1 MAALVSIVTRTLGRP
16 CVADAAASVAAQTYR
31 PLEWVV
37 VDASGNG
44 VDVPA
49 AGDVPVRVVSTG
61 APMLRSVAGNAGFG
75 GVSGRRLAILD
86 DDDLLMP
93 TFVERLSAA
102 LDAHPQAGVAY
113 GNVRVETDRPDVA
126 GLYAFEYSELLLLRR
141 NLFPPNAAL
150 VDAALVRERGIR
162 FDTGLDVL
170 EDWDFWLQASSHAP
184 FVHVREVLAI
194 YRLWLSGSG
203 CLGHRRAGGA
213 AFDALG
219 RGDGPAAI
227 RGSAAGSGG
236 APSRAHG
243 GGAPAGGGGAC
254 RRGGASV
261 DGCAR
266 AFSLRSRAGSRV
278 CQDRVV
284 RRRGA
289 RGPRDAGR
297 RARAHAERRDAQA
310 RLRLAA
316 RPTRRAGALI
326 PRVRSTMLVSV
337 VTRTLGRPC
346 LADAATSVAAQTHR
360 PLEWVL
366 VDASGRGVDVP
377 PAGDV
382 PIRVATANEPL
393 PRARA
398 ANLGLDAAKGA
409 RAR

>member
-150 VDAALVRERGIR
+150 VDAALVRERGIS

-203 CLGHRRAGGA
+203 VWAI
-213 AFDALG
+213 DA
-219 RGDGPAAI
+219 PE
-227 RGSAAGSGG
+227 
-236 APSRAHG
+236 APPSM
-243 GGAPAGGGGAC
+243 
-254 RRGGASV
+254 
-261 DGCAR
+261 
-266 AFSLRSRAGSRV
+266 RSDEAT
-278 CQDRVV
+278 V
-284 RRRGA
+284 RRRYADRRQAAEA
-289 RGPRDAGR
+289 RHLELTAAARRLEAEGR
-297 RARAHAERRDAQA
+297 VAEAARAWMAAHEHFHYDPEPVRAYARIAWSVGEVRAARATLEGALALMPNDATLKRDYASLLA
-310 RLRLAA
+310 RL
-316 RPTRRAGALI
+316 G
-326 PRVRSTMLVSV
+326 
-337 VTRTLGRPC
+337 
-346 LADAATSVAAQTHR
+346 
-360 PLEWVL
+360 E
-366 VDASGRGVDVP
+366 
-377 PAGDV
+377 PA
-382 PIRVATANEPL
+382 P
-393 PRARA
+393 
-398 ANLGLDAAKGA
+398 
-409 RAR
+409 